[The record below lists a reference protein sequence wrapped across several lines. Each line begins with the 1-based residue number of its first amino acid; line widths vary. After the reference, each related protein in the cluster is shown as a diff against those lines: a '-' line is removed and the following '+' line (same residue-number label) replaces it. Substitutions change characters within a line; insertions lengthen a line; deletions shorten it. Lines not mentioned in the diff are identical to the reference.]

1 MCSLENYWNGFWKNS
16 ILWFLRNSI
25 LWFLRNHKIFLV
37 LSWFWCNLSHINL
50 YRPWTIHRR
59 KRPHTLIS
67 DSVVIVF
74 QLLSH
79 VWLFATPWTAVC
91 QATLSLTISGS
102 LLKFMSIESVMPSNH
117 LILCCPLFSSCLRSF
132 VTSRSF
138 PVSWLFSS
146 GGQSIGASASASVI
160 PRNIQD

>member
-1 MCSLENYWNGFWKNS
+1 MKSCHFKFTLGLQMWKKKIPMCSLENYWNGFWKNS

-25 LWFLRNHKIFLV
+25 LWFLRNHKILLV

-67 DSVVIVF
+67 DSVVIAL
-74 QLLSH
+74 QLLSR

-91 QATLSLTISGS
+91 QDTLCLTISGS
-102 LLKFMSIESVMPSNH
+102 LLKLMSIESVMPSNH
-117 LILCCPLFSSCLRSF
+117 LILCCPLFL
-132 VTSRSF
+132 
-138 PVSWLFSS
+138 
-146 GGQSIGASASASVI
+146 I
-160 PRNIQD
+160 PSDLV